1 MLPRALHERGR
12 PRDAQALER
21 GEDALEHRGIIIRG
35 RGAGRGGVVCSSDE
49 EAREVVAV
57 FEGLVRALAEV
68 LYVARFKERCVL
80 ASS

>member
-1 MLPRALHERGR
+1 M
-12 PRDAQALER
+12 
-21 GEDALEHRGIIIRG
+21 
-35 RGAGRGGVVCSSDE
+35 CSSDE

-68 LYVARFKERCVL
+68 LRAARFKERCVL